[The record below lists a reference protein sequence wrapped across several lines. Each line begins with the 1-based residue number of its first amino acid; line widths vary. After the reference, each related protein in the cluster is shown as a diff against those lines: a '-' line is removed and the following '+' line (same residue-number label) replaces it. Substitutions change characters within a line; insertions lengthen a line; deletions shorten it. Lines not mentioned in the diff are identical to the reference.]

1 MKILFVSPVGA
12 MFSGAEVSIVNLM
25 KLLVQEGHEVYN
37 VIPDNTPH
45 IDKDY
50 LRHMDT
56 TGIKLFQLKSNQ
68 WWWPESKTLD
78 ISDLEIQASQ
88 QKNIDEVRE
97 IIKNEQ
103 IELVIS
109 NTVNVFQG
117 AIAAACE
124 KVRHFYI
131 IHEFPFGE
139 FGYYKGLKL
148 RIIPLIDDLSD
159 KIFVVEGELYHTLTK
174 YFTTDKLI
182 PFIPYTEVQERPL
195 KNSTIPRFVSIGG
208 INERK
213 NQLEL
218 LAAYNQLNRKEI
230 ELVFIGGWDERY
242 KKLMDDYIEAHHL
255 DHVTFVGFHSD
266 PWSLVTDKDILVLP
280 AKLETFSLVFVE
292 SVLNGVPAIISDNL
306 GHLSSS
312 KFLESGNIYPL
323 GDCDIL
329 SQKMAE
335 GIEHFDSYKEK
346 QLVDQ
351 KLARKKY
358 NLETIYTVFKDNIE
372 VETPIINQKLSS
384 KYARFLG
391 MKFKDIDIE
400 MIGKSQVLISASND
414 GLHSTYHEIKRE
426 RMENK
431 DSIIFQ
437 LENEKSLKILL
448 SEFPGS
454 YKKLSLISLENQRE
468 VPLAMSNGINLDDV
482 LVFFNTHP
490 HILFDLS
497 TVSGNQFQF
506 SYEKE
511 GDEGFI
517 KHQYNLAESYRKLTH
532 EYNSVIHSRRWTIPT
547 KILKFLRI
555 RK

>member
-1 MKILFVSPVGA
+1 MKILFLSPVGA

-25 KLLVQEGHEVYN
+25 KLLIQEGHEVYN

-50 LRHMDT
+50 LRHMET
-56 TGIKLFQLKSNQ
+56 TGIKLFQLKTNQ

-97 IIKNEQ
+97 IIQNEQ

-117 AIAAACE
+117 AMAAACE

-139 FGYYKGLKL
+139 FGYYKEL
-148 RIIPLIDDLSD
+148 IPLIDDLSD
-159 KIFVVEGELYHTLTK
+159 KIFVVEGELYHTLTN

-195 KNSTIPRFVSIGG
+195 KNSTISRFVSIGG

-218 LAAYNQLNRKEI
+218 LTAYNQLNRKDI
-230 ELVFIGGWDERY
+230 ELVFIGGWDEQY
-242 KKLMDDYIEAHHL
+242 KKLMDDYIQTHHL
-255 DHVTFVGFHSD
+255 DRVTFVGFHSD

-358 NLETIYTVFKDNIE
+358 TLETIYTVFKDNIE

-391 MKFKDIDIE
+391 MKFKDVDIE
-400 MIGKSQVLISASND
+400 MIGKSQVLILVSND

-431 DSIIFQ
+431 DTIIFQ

-454 YKKLSLISLENQRE
+454 FKKLSLISLESQRE
-468 VPLAMSNGINLDDV
+468 VPLAMSNGIDLDGV

-497 TVSGNQFQF
+497 TVPGNQFQF

>member
-25 KLLVQEGHEVYN
+25 KLLVQQGHEVYN
-37 VIPDNTPH
+37 VIPDNAPH

-56 TGIKLFQLKSNQ
+56 TGIKLFQLKTNQ
-68 WWWPESKTLD
+68 WWWPESKTLN
-78 ISDLEIQASQ
+78 ISELEIQTSQ
-88 QKNIDEVRE
+88 QKNIEEVRE
-97 IIKNEQ
+97 IIRNEQ

-124 KVRHFYI
+124 QVRHFYI

-139 FGYYKGLKL
+139 FGYYKEL
-148 RIIPLIDDLSD
+148 IPLIDDLSD
-159 KIFVVEGELYHTLTK
+159 KIFVVEGELYHTLTN

-195 KNSTIPRFVSIGG
+195 KNSTISRFVSIGG

-213 NQLEL
+213 NQLEV
-218 LAAYNQLNRKEI
+218 LAAYHQLNRKDI
-230 ELVFIGGWDERY
+230 ELVFIGGWDEQY
-242 KKLMDDYIEAHHL
+242 KKLMDDYIQTHHL
-255 DHVTFVGFHSD
+255 DRVSFVGFHSD

-312 KFLESGNIYPL
+312 KFLESGNLYPL
-323 GDCDIL
+323 EDRDLL
-329 SQKMAE
+329 SQKMATVFYN
-335 GIEHFDSYKEK
+335 FDSYKEK
-346 QLVDQ
+346 QLLDQ
-351 KLARKKY
+351 KQARKKY
-358 NLETIYTVFKDNIE
+358 TLETIYAGFREYIE
-372 VETPIINQKLSS
+372 VETQTINQKLSS

-391 MKFKDIDIE
+391 MKFKNRDIE
-400 MIGKSQVLISASND
+400 MIGKSQVVISASND
-414 GLHSTYHEIKRE
+414 GLHSTYHKIIRE
-426 RMENK
+426 RMENTG
-431 DSIIFQ
+431 SIIFQ

-454 YKKLSLISLENQRE
+454 YKKLSLIALEDQRE
-468 VPLAMSNGINLDDV
+468 VPLAMSNGIDLDDV
-482 LVFFNTHP
+482 LVFFDTHP
-490 HILFDLS
+490 HILYDLS

-511 GDEGFI
+511 DDEGFI

-532 EYNSVIHSRRWTIPT
+532 DYNSVIHSRRWTIPT

>member
-25 KLLVQEGHEVYN
+25 KLLVQQGHEVYN

-50 LRHMDT
+50 LRHMET
-56 TGIKLFQLKSNQ
+56 TGIKLFQLKTNQ

-78 ISDLEIQASQ
+78 IYDLEIQASQ
-88 QKNIDEVRE
+88 QKNIEEVRE
-97 IIKNEQ
+97 IIRNEQ

-139 FGYYKGLKL
+139 FGDYKDL
-148 RIIPLIDDLSD
+148 IPLIDDLSD
-159 KIFVVEGELYHTLTK
+159 KIFVVEGELYQTLTN

-195 KNSTIPRFVSIGG
+195 KNSTISRFVSIGG

-218 LAAYNQLNRKEI
+218 LEAYHHLNRKEI
-230 ELVFIGGWDERY
+230 ELVFIGGWDEQY
-242 KKLMDDYIEAHHL
+242 KKLMDDYIQTHHL

-280 AKLETFSLVFVE
+280 AILETFSLVFVE

-306 GHLSSS
+306 GHLPSS
-312 KFLESGNIYPL
+312 KFLESGTLYSL
-323 GDCDIL
+323 GDRDLL
-329 SQKMAE
+329 SQQMSTV
-335 GIEHFDSYKEK
+335 IDHFDTYKEK
-346 QLVDQ
+346 QLLDQ
-351 KLARKKY
+351 VLARKKY
-358 NLETIYTVFKDNIE
+358 NLENIYAVFKDYIE
-372 VETPIINQKLSS
+372 VETPIVNQNLSS

-391 MKFKDIDIE
+391 MKFNNRDIE
-400 MIGKSQVLISASND
+400 VIGKSQVVISASHD
-414 GLHSTYHEIKRE
+414 GLHSAYHEITKE

-431 DSIIFQ
+431 GTIIFQ
-437 LENEKSLKILL
+437 LEKEKNLKILL

-454 YKKLSLISLENQRE
+454 YNKLSLIALEDQRE
-468 VPLAMSNGINLDDV
+468 IPLVTSNGIDFEDV

-497 TVSGNQFQF
+497 NSSGNQFQF

-511 GDEGFI
+511 SDEEFC
-517 KHQYNLAESYRKLTH
+517 KHQYNLSENFKKLTH
-532 EYNSVIHSRRWTIPT
+532 KYNSVIHSRRWTIPT

>member
-25 KLLVQEGHEVYN
+25 KLLVQQGHEVYN
-37 VIPDNTPH
+37 VIPDNSPH
-45 IDKDY
+45 SDKDY

-56 TGIKLFQLKSNQ
+56 AGIKLFQLKTNQ

-78 ISDLEIQASQ
+78 ILDLEIQASQ
-88 QKNIDEVRE
+88 QKNIEEVRE
-97 IIKNEQ
+97 IIQNEQ

-117 AIAAACE
+117 AISAACE

-139 FGYYKGLKL
+139 FGYYKDL
-148 RIIPLIDDLSD
+148 IPLIDDLSD
-159 KIFVVEGELYHTLTK
+159 KIFVVEGELYHTLTN

-195 KNSTIPRFVSIGG
+195 KNSTISRFVSIGG

-218 LAAYNQLNRKEI
+218 LAAYHQLNRKEI
-230 ELVFIGGWDERY
+230 ELVFIGAWDEQY
-242 KKLMDDYIEAHHL
+242 KKLMDDYIQTHHL
-255 DHVTFVGFHSD
+255 DRVTFVGFHSD

-280 AKLETFSLVFVE
+280 ATLETFSLVFVE
-292 SVLNGVPAIISDNL
+292 SVLNGVSAIISDNL

-312 KFLESGNIYPL
+312 KFLESGNLYPL
-323 GDCDIL
+323 GDINLL
-329 SQKMAE
+329 SQQMAKV
-335 GIEHFDSYKEK
+335 IDHFDTYKEK
-346 QLVDQ
+346 QLLDQ
-351 KLARKKY
+351 ELARKKY
-358 NLETIYTVFKDNIE
+358 NLEIIYDVFKDYIE
-372 VETPIINQKLSS
+372 VETPIGNQKLSS

-391 MKFKDIDIE
+391 MKFNNRDIE
-400 MIGKSQVLISASND
+400 VIGKSQVVISASHD
-414 GLHSTYHEIKRE
+414 GLHSAYHEITKE

-431 DSIIFQ
+431 GSIIFQ
-437 LENEKSLKILL
+437 PEKEKSLKILL

-454 YKKLSLISLENQRE
+454 YKKLSLIALEDQRE
-468 VPLAMSNGINLDDV
+468 IPLVTSNGIELDGV

-490 HILFDLS
+490 HVLFDLS
-497 TVSGNQFQF
+497 NSSGSQFQF

-511 GDEGFI
+511 SDEEFSR
-517 KHQYNLAESYRKLTH
+517 HLFNLHENYKRLSH

>member
-25 KLLVQEGHEVYN
+25 KLLVQKGHEVYN
-37 VIPDNTPH
+37 VIPDNAPH
-45 IDKDY
+45 TDKDY

-56 TGIKLFQLKSNQ
+56 TGIKLFQLKTNQ

-88 QKNIDEVRE
+88 QKNIEEVRE
-97 IIKNEQ
+97 IIRNEK

-117 AIAAACE
+117 AFAAACE

-139 FGYYKGLKL
+139 FGYYKDL
-148 RIIPLIDDLSD
+148 IPLIDDLSD
-159 KIFVVEGELYHTLTK
+159 KIFVVEGELYHTLTN
-174 YFTTDKLI
+174 YFATDKLI

-195 KNSTIPRFVSIGG
+195 KNSTISRFVSIGG

-218 LAAYNQLNRKEI
+218 LEAYNHLNRKGI
-230 ELVFIGGWDERY
+230 ELVFIGGWDEQY
-242 KKLMDDYIEAHHL
+242 KKLMDDYIQAHHL

-312 KFLESGNIYPL
+312 KFLESGNLYPL
-323 GDCDIL
+323 GDGDLL
-329 SQKMAE
+329 SQQMTTVFE
-335 GIEHFDSYKEK
+335 NFDTYKEK
-346 QLVDQ
+346 QLLDQ
-351 KLARKKY
+351 ELARKKY
-358 NLETIYTVFKDNIE
+358 NLETIYAVFKDSIE
-372 VETPIINQKLSS
+372 VETSIVNQKLSS

-391 MKFKDIDIE
+391 MKFKNRDIE
-400 MIGKSQVLISASND
+400 VIGKSQVVISASND
-414 GLHSTYHEIKRE
+414 GLHSAYHEITKE

-431 DSIIFQ
+431 GSIIFR
-437 LENEKSLKILL
+437 LEKEKSLKILL

-454 YKKLSLISLENQRE
+454 YNKLSLISFESQRE
-468 VPLAMSNGINLDDV
+468 IPISISNGIDLDGV
-482 LVFFNTHP
+482 LVFFNNHP

-497 TVSGNQFQF
+497 KVSGNQFQF
-506 SYEKE
+506 FYEKE
-511 GDEGFI
+511 DEDEYSGHLF
-517 KHQYNLAESYRKLTH
+517 NLYENHKKISH

>member
-25 KLLVQEGHEVYN
+25 KLLVQQGHEVYN
-37 VIPDNTPH
+37 VIPDNAPH

-56 TGIKLFQLKSNQ
+56 TGIKLFQLKTNQ

-97 IIKNEQ
+97 IIQNEQ

-139 FGYYKGLKL
+139 FGYYKEL
-148 RIIPLIDDLSD
+148 IPLIDDLSD

-195 KNSTIPRFVSIGG
+195 KNSTISRFVSIGG

-218 LAAYNQLNRKEI
+218 LEAYNQLNLKEI
-230 ELVFIGGWDERY
+230 ELVFIGGWDEHY
-242 KKLMDDYIEAHHL
+242 KKLMDDYIEAHRL

-266 PWSLVTDKDILVLP
+266 PWDLVTDKDILVLP

-372 VETPIINQKLSS
+372 VEAPIINQKLSS

-414 GLHSTYHEIKRE
+414 GLHSTYHEIIRE

-437 LENEKSLKILL
+437 LENENSLKILL

-454 YKKLSLISLENQRE
+454 YKKISLISLESQRE
-468 VPLAMSNGINLDDV
+468 VPLTMSNGIDLDGV

-497 TVSGNQFQF
+497 TISGNQFQF

>member
-1 MKILFVSPVGA
+1 MKILFVSPIGA

-25 KLLVQEGHEVYN
+25 KLLVQKGHEVYN

-56 TGIKLFQLKSNQ
+56 TGIKLFQLNTNQ

-97 IIKNEQ
+97 IIQNEQ

-139 FGYYKGLKL
+139 FGYYKEL
-148 RIIPLIDDLSD
+148 IPLIDDLSD

-195 KNSTIPRFVSIGG
+195 KNSTISRFVSIGG

-230 ELVFIGGWDERY
+230 ELVFIGGWDEHY
-242 KKLMDDYIEAHHL
+242 KRLMDDYIEAHHL
-255 DHVTFVGFHSD
+255 DRVTFVGFHSD

-323 GDCDIL
+323 GDCNIL

-335 GIEHFDSYKEK
+335 GIDHFDTYKEK
-346 QLVDQ
+346 QLDDQ

-391 MKFKDIDIE
+391 MKFKNRDIE
-400 MIGKSQVLISASND
+400 VISKSQVVISASND
-414 GLHSTYHEIKRE
+414 GLHSAYHDITKE

-431 DSIIFQ
+431 GSIIFQ

-448 SEFPGS
+448 SEFPSS
-454 YKKLSLISLENQRE
+454 YKELSLIAVADQRE
-468 VPLAMSNGINLDDV
+468 IPLVTSNGIDFEDV

-497 TVSGNQFQF
+497 NSSGKQFKF

-511 GDEGFI
+511 SDEEFSSRLF
-517 KHQYNLAESYRKLTH
+517 NLHERHKKLSH
-532 EYNSVIHSRRWTIPT
+532 EYNSIIHSRRWTIPT

>member
-25 KLLVQEGHEVYN
+25 KLLVQKGHEVYN

-56 TGIKLFQLKSNQ
+56 TGIKLFQLKTNQ

-88 QKNIDEVRE
+88 QKNIEEVRE
-97 IIKNEQ
+97 IIRNEK

-117 AIAAACE
+117 AFAAACE

-139 FGYYKGLKL
+139 FGYYKDL
-148 RIIPLIDDLSD
+148 IPLIDDLSD
-159 KIFVVEGELYHTLTK
+159 KIFVVEGELYHTLTN
-174 YFTTDKLI
+174 YFATDKLI

-195 KNSTIPRFVSIGG
+195 KNSTISRFVSIGG

-218 LAAYNQLNRKEI
+218 LEAYNHLNRKGI
-230 ELVFIGGWDERY
+230 ELVFIGGWDEQY
-242 KKLMDDYIEAHHL
+242 KKLMDDYIQAHHL

-312 KFLESGNIYPL
+312 KFLESGNLYPL
-323 GDCDIL
+323 GDGDLL
-329 SQKMAE
+329 SQQMTTVFE
-335 GIEHFDSYKEK
+335 NFDTYKEK
-346 QLVDQ
+346 QLLDQ
-351 KLARKKY
+351 ELARKKY
-358 NLETIYTVFKDNIE
+358 NLETIYAVFKDSIE
-372 VETPIINQKLSS
+372 VETSIVNPKLSS

-391 MKFKDIDIE
+391 MKFKNRDIE
-400 MIGKSQVLISASND
+400 VIGKSQVVISASND
-414 GLHSTYHEIKRE
+414 GLHSAYHEITKE

-431 DSIIFQ
+431 GSIIFR
-437 LENEKSLKILL
+437 LEKEKSLKILL

-454 YKKLSLISLENQRE
+454 YNKLSLISFESQRE
-468 VPLAMSNGINLDDV
+468 IPISISNGIDLDGV
-482 LVFFNTHP
+482 LVFFNNHP

-497 TVSGNQFQF
+497 KVSGNQFQF
-506 SYEKE
+506 FYEKE
-511 GDEGFI
+511 DEDEYSGHLF
-517 KHQYNLAESYRKLTH
+517 NLYENHKKISH

>member
-25 KLLVQEGHEVYN
+25 KLLVQKGHEVYN

-56 TGIKLFQLKSNQ
+56 TGIKLFQLKTNQ

-88 QKNIDEVRE
+88 QKNIEEVRE
-97 IIKNEQ
+97 IIRNEK

-117 AIAAACE
+117 AFAAACE

-139 FGYYKGLKL
+139 FGYYKDL
-148 RIIPLIDDLSD
+148 IPLIDDLSD
-159 KIFVVEGELYHTLTK
+159 KIFVVEGELYHTLTN
-174 YFTTDKLI
+174 YFATDKLI

-195 KNSTIPRFVSIGG
+195 KNSTISRFVSIGG

-218 LAAYNQLNRKEI
+218 LEAYNHLNRKEI
-230 ELVFIGGWDERY
+230 ELVFIGGWDEQY
-242 KKLMDDYIEAHHL
+242 KKLMDDYIQAHHL

-312 KFLESGNIYPL
+312 KFLESGNLYSL
-323 GDCDIL
+323 GDGDLL
-329 SQKMAE
+329 SQQMTTVFE
-335 GIEHFDSYKEK
+335 NFDTYKEK
-346 QLVDQ
+346 QLLDQ
-351 KLARKKY
+351 ELARKKY
-358 NLETIYTVFKDNIE
+358 NLETIYAVFKDSIE
-372 VETPIINQKLSS
+372 VETPIVNQKLSS

-391 MKFKDIDIE
+391 MKFKNRDIE
-400 MIGKSQVLISASND
+400 VIGKSQVVISASND
-414 GLHSTYHEIKRE
+414 VLHSAYHEITKE

-431 DSIIFQ
+431 GSIIFQ
-437 LENEKSLKILL
+437 LEKEKSLKILL

-454 YKKLSLISLENQRE
+454 YNKLSLISLESQRE
-468 VPLAMSNGINLDDV
+468 IPISISNGIDLDGV
-482 LVFFNTHP
+482 LVFFNNHP

-497 TVSGNQFQF
+497 KVSGNQFQF
-506 SYEKE
+506 FYEKE
-511 GDEGFI
+511 DEDEYSRHLF
-517 KHQYNLAESYRKLTH
+517 NLYENHKKISH

-547 KILKFLRI
+547 KILKFFRI

>member
-1 MKILFVSPVGA
+1 MKILFLSPVGA

-25 KLLVQEGHEVYN
+25 KLLIQEGHEVYN

-50 LRHMDT
+50 LRHMET
-56 TGIKLFQLKSNQ
+56 TGIKLFQLKTNQ

-139 FGYYKGLKL
+139 FGYYKEL
-148 RIIPLIDDLSD
+148 IPLIDDLSD

-195 KNSTIPRFVSIGG
+195 KNSTISRFVSIGG

-312 KFLESGNIYPL
+312 RFLESGNLYPL

-358 NLETIYTVFKDNIE
+358 TLETIYTVFKDNIE

-391 MKFKDIDIE
+391 MKFKDVDIE
-400 MIGKSQVLISASND
+400 MIGKSQVLILVSND

-431 DSIIFQ
+431 DTIIFQ

-454 YKKLSLISLENQRE
+454 FKKLSLISLESQRE
-468 VPLAMSNGINLDDV
+468 VPLAMSNGIDLDGV

-497 TVSGNQFQF
+497 TVPGNQFQF

>member
-37 VIPDNTPH
+37 VIPDNAPH

-56 TGIKLFQLKSNQ
+56 TGIKLFQLKTNQ
-68 WWWPESKTLD
+68 WWWPDSKTLD

-97 IIKNEQ
+97 IIQNEQ

-117 AIAAACE
+117 AVAAACE

-139 FGYYKGLKL
+139 FGYYKELV
-148 RIIPLIDDLSD
+148 PLIDDLSD

-195 KNSTIPRFVSIGG
+195 KNSTISRFVTIGG

-230 ELVFIGGWDERY
+230 ELVFIGGWDEHY

-266 PWSLVTDKDILVLP
+266 PWSFVTDKDILVLP

-335 GIEHFDSYKEK
+335 GIEHFDTYKEK

-358 NLETIYTVFKDNIE
+358 NLETIYTVFKDSIE

-391 MKFKDIDIE
+391 MKFKNRDIE
-400 MIGKSQVLISASND
+400 VIGKSQVVISASND
-414 GLHSTYHEIKRE
+414 GLHSAYHDITKE

-431 DSIIFQ
+431 GSIIFQ

-448 SEFPGS
+448 SEFPSS
-454 YKKLSLISLENQRE
+454 YKKLSLIALEDQRE
-468 VPLAMSNGINLDDV
+468 IPLVTSNGIDFEDV

-497 TVSGNQFQF
+497 NSSGKQFIF

-511 GDEGFI
+511 SDEEFSSRLF
-517 KHQYNLAESYRKLTH
+517 NLHERHKKLSH
-532 EYNSVIHSRRWTIPT
+532 EYNSIIHSRRWTIPT

>member
-25 KLLVQEGHEVYN
+25 KLLVQKGHEVYN

-56 TGIKLFQLKSNQ
+56 TGIKLFQLKTNQ

-88 QKNIDEVRE
+88 QKNIEEVRE
-97 IIKNEQ
+97 IIRNEK

-117 AIAAACE
+117 AFAAACE

-139 FGYYKGLKL
+139 FGYYKDL
-148 RIIPLIDDLSD
+148 IPLIDDLSD
-159 KIFVVEGELYHTLTK
+159 KIFVVEGELYHTLTN
-174 YFTTDKLI
+174 YFVTDKLI

-195 KNSTIPRFVSIGG
+195 KNSTISRFVSIGG

-218 LAAYNQLNRKEI
+218 LEAYNHLNRKGI
-230 ELVFIGGWDERY
+230 ELVFIGGWDEQY
-242 KKLMDDYIEAHHL
+242 KKLMDDYIQAHHL

-312 KFLESGNIYPL
+312 KFLESGNLYPL
-323 GDCDIL
+323 GDGDLL
-329 SQKMAE
+329 SQQMTTVFE
-335 GIEHFDSYKEK
+335 NFDTYKEK
-346 QLVDQ
+346 QLLDQ
-351 KLARKKY
+351 ELARKKY
-358 NLETIYTVFKDNIE
+358 NLETIYAVFKDSIE
-372 VETPIINQKLSS
+372 VETSIVNQKLSS

-391 MKFKDIDIE
+391 MKFKNRDIE
-400 MIGKSQVLISASND
+400 VIGKSQVVISASND
-414 GLHSTYHEIKRE
+414 GLHSAYHEITKE

-431 DSIIFQ
+431 GSIIFR
-437 LENEKSLKILL
+437 LEKEKSLKILL

-454 YKKLSLISLENQRE
+454 YNKLSLISFESQRE
-468 VPLAMSNGINLDDV
+468 IPISISNGIDLDGV
-482 LVFFNTHP
+482 LVFFNNHP

-497 TVSGNQFQF
+497 KVSVNQFQF
-506 SYEKE
+506 FYEKE
-511 GDEGFI
+511 DEDEYSGHLF
-517 KHQYNLAESYRKLTH
+517 NLYENHKKISH

>member
-1 MKILFVSPVGA
+1 MKILFVSPIGA

-25 KLLVQEGHEVYN
+25 KLLVQQGHEVYN

-56 TGIKLFQLKSNQ
+56 TGIKLFQLKTNQ

-88 QKNIDEVRE
+88 QKNIDEIRE
-97 IIKNEQ
+97 IIQNEQ

-117 AIAAACE
+117 AMAAACE

-139 FGYYKGLKL
+139 FGYYKDL
-148 RIIPLIDDLSD
+148 IPLIDDLSD
-159 KIFVVEGELYHTLTK
+159 KIFVVEGELYHTLTN

-195 KNSTIPRFVSIGG
+195 KNSTISRFVSIGG

-218 LAAYNQLNRKEI
+218 LEAYNQLNRKEI
-230 ELVFIGGWDERY
+230 ELVFIGGWDEQY
-242 KKLMDDYIEAHHL
+242 KKLMDDYIQTHHL
-255 DHVTFVGFHSD
+255 ERVSFVGFHSD
-266 PWSLVTDKDILVLP
+266 PWSMVTDKDILVLP
-280 AKLETFSLVFVE
+280 ARLETFSLVFVE

-312 KFLESGNIYPL
+312 KFLESGDLYPL
-323 GDCDIL
+323 GDRDLL
-329 SQKMAE
+329 SQQMATV
-335 GIEHFDSYKEK
+335 IENFDTYKGK
-346 QLVDQ
+346 QLLDQ
-351 KLARKKY
+351 ELARKKY
-358 NLETIYTVFKDNIE
+358 NLETVYAVFKDNIE
-372 VETPIINQKLSS
+372 VETPIVNQKLSS

-391 MKFKDIDIE
+391 MKFKNRDIE
-400 MIGKSQVLISASND
+400 VISKSQVVISASND
-414 GLHSTYHEIKRE
+414 GLHSAYHEITKE

-431 DSIIFQ
+431 GTIIFKC
-437 LENEKSLKILL
+437 EDEKSLKILL

-454 YKKLSLISLENQRE
+454 YNKLSLISLENQRE
-468 VPLAMSNGINLDDV
+468 IPISISNGIDLNGV
-482 LVFFNTHP
+482 LVFFNKHP

-497 TVSGNQFQF
+497 KVSGNQFQF
-506 SYEKE
+506 FYEKE
-511 GDEGFI
+511 DEDEYSRHLF
-517 KHQYNLAESYRKLTH
+517 NLYENHKKISH
-532 EYNSVIHSRRWTIPT
+532 EYNTVIHSRRWTIPT
-547 KILKFLRI
+547 KILKFLRM

>member
-25 KLLVQEGHEVYN
+25 KLLVQQGHKVYN

-56 TGIKLFQLKSNQ
+56 TGIKLFQLKTNQ

-88 QKNIDEVRE
+88 QKNIEEVRE
-97 IIKNEQ
+97 IIQNEQ

-117 AIAAACE
+117 AFAAACE
-124 KVRHFYI
+124 NVRHFYI

-139 FGYYKGLKL
+139 FGYYKEL
-148 RIIPLIDDLSD
+148 IPLIDDLSD
-159 KIFVVEGELYHTLTK
+159 KIFVVEGELYQTLTN
-174 YFTTDKLI
+174 YFTTDKLL
-182 PFIPYTEVQERPL
+182 PFIPYTEVQEHPL
-195 KNSTIPRFVSIGG
+195 KNSTISRFVSIGG

-218 LAAYNQLNRKEI
+218 LEAYHHLNRKEI
-230 ELVFIGGWDERY
+230 ELVFIGGWDEQY
-242 KKLMDDYIEAHHL
+242 KKLMDDYIQAHHL

-312 KFLESGNIYPL
+312 KFLESGNLYPL
-323 GDCDIL
+323 GDSDVL
-329 SQKMAE
+329 SQKM
-335 GIEHFDSYKEK
+335 IEVIEDFVSYKEK
-346 QLVDQ
+346 QILDQ

-358 NLETIYTVFKDNIE
+358 NLETIYAGFKDQIE
-372 VETPIINQKLSS
+372 VETPIGIQKLSS
-384 KYARFLG
+384 KYTRFLG
-391 MKFKDIDIE
+391 MKFKNRDIE
-400 MIGKSQVLISASND
+400 VIGKSQVVISASND
-414 GLHSTYHEIKRE
+414 GLYSAYHEITKE

-431 DSIIFQ
+431 GSIIFQ

-448 SEFPGS
+448 SEFPSS
-454 YKKLSLISLENQRE
+454 YKKLSLIALEDQRE
-468 VPLAMSNGINLDDV
+468 IPLVTSNGIDFEDV

-497 TVSGNQFQF
+497 NSSGNQFQF

-511 GDEGFI
+511 SDEEFSRHLFNLHE
-517 KHQYNLAESYRKLTH
+517 KHKKLSH
-532 EYNSVIHSRRWTIPT
+532 EYNSIIHSRRWTIPT

>member
-25 KLLVQEGHEVYN
+25 KLLVQQGHEVYN
-37 VIPDNTPH
+37 VIPDNAPH

-56 TGIKLFQLKSNQ
+56 TGIKLFQLKTNQ
-68 WWWPESKTLD
+68 WWWPESKTLN
-78 ISDLEIQASQ
+78 ISNLEIQASQ

-97 IIKNEQ
+97 IIQNEQ

-117 AIAAACE
+117 AFAAACE

-139 FGYYKGLKL
+139 FGYYKEL
-148 RIIPLIDDLSD
+148 IPLIDDLSD
-159 KIFVVEGELYHTLTK
+159 KIFVVEGELYHTLTN
-174 YFTTDKLI
+174 YFQTDKLV
-182 PFIPYTEVQERPL
+182 PFIPYTEVQERSL
-195 KNSTIPRFVSIGG
+195 KNSTISRFVSIGG

-218 LAAYNQLNRKEI
+218 LAAYHQLNRKEI
-230 ELVFIGGWDERY
+230 ELVFIGGWDEHY
-242 KKLMDDYIEAHHL
+242 KKLMDDYIEEHYL
-255 DHVTFVGFHSD
+255 DHVSFIGFHSD

-312 KFLESGNIYPL
+312 KFLESGNLYPL
-323 GDCDIL
+323 GDRDLL
-329 SQKMAE
+329 SQKMATV
-335 GIEHFDSYKEK
+335 IENFDSFKEK
-346 QLVDQ
+346 QLLDQ
-351 KLARKKY
+351 ELARKKY
-358 NLETIYTVFKDNIE
+358 NLETIYAVFKDSIE
-372 VETPIINQKLSS
+372 VETPIVNQKLSS

-391 MKFKDIDIE
+391 MKFKNRDIE
-400 MIGKSQVLISASND
+400 VIGKSQVVISASND
-414 GLHSTYHEIKRE
+414 GLHSAYHEITKE
-426 RMENK
+426 RMENEGT
-431 DSIIFQ
+431 IIFQ
-437 LENEKSLKILL
+437 REDEKSLKILL

-454 YKKLSLISLENQRE
+454 YNKLSLISLENQRE
-468 VPLAMSNGINLDDV
+468 IPISISNGIDLDGV
-482 LVFFNTHP
+482 LVFFNNHP

-497 TVSGNQFQF
+497 KVSGNQFQF
-506 SYEKE
+506 FYEKE
-511 GDEGFI
+511 DEDEYSRHLF
-517 KHQYNLAESYRKLTH
+517 NLYENHKKISH

>member
-12 MFSGAEVSIVNLM
+12 MFSGAEVAIVNLM
-25 KLLVQEGHEVYN
+25 KLLVQQGHEVYN
-37 VIPDNTPH
+37 VIPDNAPH

-50 LRHMDT
+50 LRHMDI
-56 TGIKLFQLKSNQ
+56 TGIKLFQLKTNQ

-78 ISDLEIQASQ
+78 ILDLEIQASQ
-88 QKNIDEVRE
+88 QKNIEEVRE
-97 IIKNEQ
+97 IIQNEQ

-139 FGYYKGLKL
+139 FGYYKEL
-148 RIIPLIDDLSD
+148 IPLIDDLSD
-159 KIFVVEGELYHTLTK
+159 KIFVVEGELYQTLTN

-195 KNSTIPRFVSIGG
+195 KNSTISRFVSIGG

-218 LAAYNQLNRKEI
+218 LTAYNQLNRKDI
-230 ELVFIGGWDERY
+230 ELVFIGGWDEQY
-242 KKLMDDYIEAHHL
+242 KMLMDDYIQTHHL

-266 PWSLVTDKDILVLP
+266 PWSLVTEKDILVLP

-312 KFLESGNIYPL
+312 KFLESGNLYPL
-323 GDCDIL
+323 GERDLL
-329 SQKMAE
+329 SQQMATV
-335 GIEHFDSYKEK
+335 IENFDSFKEK
-346 QLVDQ
+346 QLLDQ
-351 KLARKKY
+351 ELARKKY
-358 NLETIYTVFKDNIE
+358 NLKTIYAVFKDNIE
-372 VETPIINQKLSS
+372 VETPIGNQKLSS

-391 MKFKDIDIE
+391 MKFNNRDLE
-400 MIGKSQVLISASND
+400 VIGKSQVVISASHD
-414 GLHSTYHEIKRE
+414 GLHSAYHEITKE

-431 DSIIFQ
+431 GSIIFQ
-437 LENEKSLKILL
+437 LEK
-448 SEFPGS
+448 GH
-454 YKKLSLISLENQRE
+454 ISTQ
-468 VPLAMSNGINLDDV
+468 
-482 LVFFNTHP
+482 T
-490 HILFDLS
+490 
-497 TVSGNQFQF
+497 
-506 SYEKE
+506 
-511 GDEGFI
+511 
-517 KHQYNLAESYRKLTH
+517 
-532 EYNSVIHSRRWTIPT
+532 
-547 KILKFLRI
+547 
-555 RK
+555 

>member
-25 KLLVQEGHEVYN
+25 KLLVQKGHEVFN

-56 TGIKLFQLKSNQ
+56 TGIKLFQLKTNQ

-88 QKNIDEVRE
+88 QKNIEEVRE
-97 IIKNEQ
+97 IIRNEK

-117 AIAAACE
+117 AFAAACE

-139 FGYYKGLKL
+139 FGYYKDL
-148 RIIPLIDDLSD
+148 IPLIDDLSD
-159 KIFVVEGELYHTLTK
+159 KIFVVEGELYHTLTN
-174 YFTTDKLI
+174 YFATDKLT
-182 PFIPYTEVQERPL
+182 PFIPYTEVQERPH
-195 KNSTIPRFVSIGG
+195 KNSTISRFVSIGG

-218 LAAYNQLNRKEI
+218 LEAYNHLNRKGI
-230 ELVFIGGWDERY
+230 ELVFIGGWDEQY
-242 KKLMDDYIEAHHL
+242 KKLMDDYIQAHHL

-312 KFLESGNIYPL
+312 KFLESGNLYPL
-323 GDCDIL
+323 GDGDLL
-329 SQKMAE
+329 SQQMTTVFE
-335 GIEHFDSYKEK
+335 NFDTYKEK
-346 QLVDQ
+346 QLLDQ
-351 KLARKKY
+351 ELARKKY
-358 NLETIYTVFKDNIE
+358 NLETIYAVFKDSIE
-372 VETPIINQKLSS
+372 VETSIVNQKLSS

-391 MKFKDIDIE
+391 MKFKNRDIE
-400 MIGKSQVLISASND
+400 VIGKSQVVISASND
-414 GLHSTYHEIKRE
+414 GLHSAYHEITKE

-431 DSIIFQ
+431 GSIIFQ
-437 LENEKSLKILL
+437 LEKEKSLKILL

-454 YKKLSLISLENQRE
+454 YNKLSLISLESQRE
-468 VPLAMSNGINLDDV
+468 IPISISNGIDLDGV
-482 LVFFNTHP
+482 LVFFNNHP

-497 TVSGNQFQF
+497 KVSGNQFQF
-506 SYEKE
+506 FYEKE
-511 GDEGFI
+511 DEDEYSRHLF
-517 KHQYNLAESYRKLTH
+517 NLYENHKKISH

>member
-1 MKILFVSPVGA
+1 MKILFVSPIGA

-25 KLLVQEGHEVYN
+25 KLLVQKGHEVYN

-56 TGIKLFQLKSNQ
+56 TGIKLFQLKTNQ

-97 IIKNEQ
+97 IIQNEQ

-139 FGYYKGLKL
+139 FGYYKEL
-148 RIIPLIDDLSD
+148 IPLIDDLSD

-195 KNSTIPRFVSIGG
+195 KNSTISRFVSIGG

-230 ELVFIGGWDERY
+230 ELVFIGGWDEHY
-242 KKLMDDYIEAHHL
+242 KRLMDDYIEAHHL
-255 DHVTFVGFHSD
+255 DRVTFVGFHSD

-323 GDCDIL
+323 GDCNIL

-335 GIEHFDSYKEK
+335 GIDHFDTYKEK
-346 QLVDQ
+346 QLDDQ

-391 MKFKDIDIE
+391 MKFKNRDIE
-400 MIGKSQVLISASND
+400 VISKSQVVISASND
-414 GLHSTYHEIKRE
+414 GLHSAYHDITKE

-431 DSIIFQ
+431 GSIIFQ

-448 SEFPGS
+448 SEFPSS
-454 YKKLSLISLENQRE
+454 YKELSLIAVADQRE
-468 VPLAMSNGINLDDV
+468 IPLVTSNGIDFEDV

-497 TVSGNQFQF
+497 NSSGKQFKF

-511 GDEGFI
+511 SDEEFSSRLF
-517 KHQYNLAESYRKLTH
+517 NLHERHKKLSH
-532 EYNSVIHSRRWTIPT
+532 EYNSIIHSRRWTIPT

>member
-25 KLLVQEGHEVYN
+25 KLLVQKGHEVYN

-56 TGIKLFQLKSNQ
+56 TGIKLFQLKTNQ

-88 QKNIDEVRE
+88 QKNIEEVRE
-97 IIKNEQ
+97 IIRNEK

-117 AIAAACE
+117 AFAAACE
-124 KVRHFYI
+124 KERHFYI

-139 FGYYKGLKL
+139 FGYYKDL
-148 RIIPLIDDLSD
+148 IPLIDDLSD
-159 KIFVVEGELYHTLTK
+159 KIFVVEGELYHTLTN
-174 YFTTDKLI
+174 YFATDKLI

-195 KNSTIPRFVSIGG
+195 KNSTISRFVSIGG

-218 LAAYNQLNRKEI
+218 LEAYNHLNRKEI
-230 ELVFIGGWDERY
+230 ELVFIGGWDEQY
-242 KKLMDDYIEAHHL
+242 KKLMDDYIQAHHL

-312 KFLESGNIYPL
+312 KFLESGNLYSL
-323 GDCDIL
+323 GDGDLL
-329 SQKMAE
+329 SQQMTTVFE
-335 GIEHFDSYKEK
+335 NFDTYKEK
-346 QLVDQ
+346 QLLDQ
-351 KLARKKY
+351 ELARKKY
-358 NLETIYTVFKDNIE
+358 NLETIYAVFKDSIE
-372 VETPIINQKLSS
+372 VETPIVNQKLSS

-391 MKFKDIDIE
+391 MKFKNRDIE
-400 MIGKSQVLISASND
+400 VIGKSQVVISASND
-414 GLHSTYHEIKRE
+414 GLHSAYHEITKE

-431 DSIIFQ
+431 GSIIFQ
-437 LENEKSLKILL
+437 LEKEKSLKILL

-454 YKKLSLISLENQRE
+454 YNKLSLISLESQRE
-468 VPLAMSNGINLDDV
+468 IPISISNGIDLDGV
-482 LVFFNTHP
+482 LVFFNNHP

-497 TVSGNQFQF
+497 KVSGNQFQF
-506 SYEKE
+506 FYEKE
-511 GDEGFI
+511 DEDEYSRHLF
-517 KHQYNLAESYRKLTH
+517 NLYENHKKISH

-547 KILKFLRI
+547 KILKFFRI

>member
-25 KLLVQEGHEVYN
+25 KLLVQQGHEVYN

-56 TGIKLFQLKSNQ
+56 TGIKLFQLKTNQ

-78 ISDLEIQASQ
+78 ILDLEIQASQ
-88 QKNIDEVRE
+88 QKNIEEVRE
-97 IIKNEQ
+97 IIQNAQ

-139 FGYYKGLKL
+139 FGYYKEL
-148 RIIPLIDDLSD
+148 IPLIDDLSD
-159 KIFVVEGELYHTLTK
+159 KIFVVEGELYQTLTN

-182 PFIPYTEVQERPL
+182 PFIPYTEVQAHPL
-195 KNSTIPRFVSIGG
+195 KNSTISRFVSIGG

-218 LAAYNQLNRKEI
+218 LEAYNHLNRKEI
-230 ELVFIGGWDERY
+230 ELVFIGGWDEQY
-242 KKLMDDYIEAHHL
+242 KKLMDDYIQAYHL

-312 KFLESGNIYPL
+312 KFLESGNLYPL
-323 GDCDIL
+323 GDRDLL
-329 SQKMAE
+329 SQQMATV
-335 GIEHFDSYKEK
+335 IENFDSYKEK
-346 QLVDQ
+346 QLLDQ
-351 KLARKKY
+351 ELARKKY
-358 NLETIYTVFKDNIE
+358 NLKTIYTVFKDNIE
-372 VETPIINQKLSS
+372 VETPIVNQKLSS

-391 MKFKDIDIE
+391 MKFKNRDIE
-400 MIGKSQVLISASND
+400 VIGKSQVVISASHD
-414 GLHSTYHEIKRE
+414 GLHSAYHEITKE

-431 DSIIFQ
+431 GSIIFQ
-437 LENEKSLKILL
+437 LEKEKSLKIIL

-454 YKKLSLISLENQRE
+454 YKKLSLIALEDQRE
-468 VPLAMSNGINLDDV
+468 IPLVTSNGIDFEDV

-497 TVSGNQFQF
+497 NSSGNRFQF

-511 GDEGFI
+511 SDEEFSRHLFNLHE
-517 KHQYNLAESYRKLTH
+517 KHKKLSH
-532 EYNSVIHSRRWTIPT
+532 EYNSIIHSRRWTIPT

>member
-56 TGIKLFQLKSNQ
+56 TGIKLFQLKTNQ
-68 WWWPESKTLD
+68 WWWPESKTLN

-88 QKNIDEVRE
+88 QKNIDEVKE
-97 IIKNEQ
+97 IIQNEH

-139 FGYYKGLKL
+139 FGYYKEL
-148 RIIPLIDDLSD
+148 IPLIDDLSD
-159 KIFVVEGELYHTLTK
+159 KIFVVEGELYHTLTN

-195 KNSTIPRFVSIGG
+195 KNSTISRFVSIGG

-218 LAAYNQLNRKEI
+218 LVAYNQLNQKEI
-230 ELVFIGGWDERY
+230 ELFFIGGWDEQY

-255 DHVTFVGFHSD
+255 ERVSFIGFHSD
-266 PWSLVTDKDILVLP
+266 PWSLLTDKDILVLP

-312 KFLESGNIYPL
+312 KFLESGNLYPL

-335 GIEHFDSYKEK
+335 GIEHFDTYKEK

-372 VETPIINQKLSS
+372 VETPIVNQKLSS

-391 MKFKDIDIE
+391 MKFKNRDIE
-400 MIGKSQVLISASND
+400 VIGKSQMVISASND
-414 GLHSTYHEIKRE
+414 GLHSAYHEITKE

-431 DSIIFQ
+431 GSIIFQ

-454 YKKLSLISLENQRE
+454 YKKLSLISVENQRE
-468 VPLAMSNGINLDDV
+468 IPISISNGTDLDDV

-497 TVSGNQFQF
+497 KVSGNQFQF

-511 GDEGFI
+511 DEDKFSRHLFDLYENHKKI
-517 KHQYNLAESYRKLTH
+517 SH

>member
-25 KLLVQEGHEVYN
+25 KLLVQKGHEVYN

-56 TGIKLFQLKSNQ
+56 TGIKLFQLKTNQ

-88 QKNIDEVRE
+88 QKNIEEVRE
-97 IIKNEQ
+97 IIRNEK

-117 AIAAACE
+117 AFAAACE

-139 FGYYKGLKL
+139 FGYYKDL
-148 RIIPLIDDLSD
+148 IPLIDDLSD
-159 KIFVVEGELYHTLTK
+159 KIFVVEGELYHTLTN
-174 YFTTDKLI
+174 YFATDKLT
-182 PFIPYTEVQERPL
+182 PFIPYTEVQERPH
-195 KNSTIPRFVSIGG
+195 KNSTISRFVSIGG

-218 LAAYNQLNRKEI
+218 LEAYNHLNRKGI
-230 ELVFIGGWDERY
+230 ELVFIGGWDEQY
-242 KKLMDDYIEAHHL
+242 KKLMDDYIQAHHL

-312 KFLESGNIYPL
+312 KFLESGNLYPL
-323 GDCDIL
+323 GDGDLL
-329 SQKMAE
+329 SQQMTTVFE
-335 GIEHFDSYKEK
+335 NFDTYKEK
-346 QLVDQ
+346 QLLDQ
-351 KLARKKY
+351 ELARKKY
-358 NLETIYTVFKDNIE
+358 NLETIYAVFKDSIE
-372 VETPIINQKLSS
+372 VETSIVNQKLSS

-391 MKFKDIDIE
+391 MKFKNRDIE
-400 MIGKSQVLISASND
+400 VIGKSQVVISASND
-414 GLHSTYHEIKRE
+414 GLHSAYHEITKE

-431 DSIIFQ
+431 GSIIFQ
-437 LENEKSLKILL
+437 LEKEKSLKILL

-454 YKKLSLISLENQRE
+454 YNKLSLISLESQRE
-468 VPLAMSNGINLDDV
+468 IPISISNGIDLDGV
-482 LVFFNTHP
+482 LVFFNNHP

-497 TVSGNQFQF
+497 KVSGNQFQF
-506 SYEKE
+506 FYEKE
-511 GDEGFI
+511 DEDEYSRHLF
-517 KHQYNLAESYRKLTH
+517 NLYENHKKISH

>member
-25 KLLVQEGHEVYN
+25 KLLVQQGHEVYN
-37 VIPDNTPH
+37 AIPDNAPH

-56 TGIKLFQLKSNQ
+56 TGIKLFQLKNNQ
-68 WWWPESKTLD
+68 WWWPESKTLN
-78 ISDLEIQASQ
+78 ISELEIQTSQ
-88 QKNIDEVRE
+88 QKNIEEVRE
-97 IIKNEQ
+97 IIRNEQ

-117 AIAAACE
+117 AFAAACE
-124 KVRHFYI
+124 NVRHFYI

-139 FGYYKGLKL
+139 FGYYKEL
-148 RIIPLIDDLSD
+148 IPLIDDLSD
-159 KIFVVEGELYHTLTK
+159 KIFVVEGELYQTLTN

-182 PFIPYTEVQERPL
+182 PFIPYTEVQAHPL
-195 KNSTIPRFVSIGG
+195 KNSTISRFVSIGG

-218 LAAYNQLNRKEI
+218 LEAYNHLNRKEI
-230 ELVFIGGWDERY
+230 ELVFIGGWDEQY
-242 KKLMDDYIEAHHL
+242 KKLMDDYIQAHHL

-266 PWSLVTDKDILVLP
+266 PWSLVTEKDILVLP
-280 AKLETFSLVFVE
+280 ATLETFSLVFVE

-312 KFLESGNIYPL
+312 KFLESGTLYPL
-323 GDCDIL
+323 GDRDLL
-329 SQKMAE
+329 SQQMATV
-335 GIEHFDSYKEK
+335 IENFDSYKEK
-346 QLVDQ
+346 QLLDQ
-351 KLARKKY
+351 ELARKKY
-358 NLETIYTVFKDNIE
+358 NLKTIYTVFKDNIE
-372 VETPIINQKLSS
+372 VETPIVNQKLSS

-391 MKFKDIDIE
+391 MKFKNRDIE
-400 MIGKSQVLISASND
+400 VIGKSQVVISASHD
-414 GLHSTYHEIKRE
+414 GLHSAYHEITKE

-431 DSIIFQ
+431 GSIIFQ
-437 LENEKSLKILL
+437 LEKEKSLKILL

-454 YKKLSLISLENQRE
+454 YKKLSLIALEDQRE
-468 VPLAMSNGINLDDV
+468 IPLVTSNGIDFEDV

-497 TVSGNQFQF
+497 NSSGNRFQF

-511 GDEGFI
+511 SDEEFSRHLFNLHE
-517 KHQYNLAESYRKLTH
+517 KHKKLSH
-532 EYNSVIHSRRWTIPT
+532 EYNSIIHSRRWTIPT

>member
-50 LRHMDT
+50 LRHMET
-56 TGIKLFQLKSNQ
+56 TGIKLFQLKTNQ

-139 FGYYKGLKL
+139 FGYYKEL
-148 RIIPLIDDLSD
+148 IPLIDDLSD

-358 NLETIYTVFKDNIE
+358 TLETIYTVFKDNIE

-391 MKFKDIDIE
+391 MKFKDVDIE
-400 MIGKSQVLISASND
+400 MIGKSQVLILVSND

-431 DSIIFQ
+431 DTIIFQ

-454 YKKLSLISLENQRE
+454 FKKLSLISLESQIE
-468 VPLAMSNGINLDDV
+468 VPLAMSNGIDLDGV

>member
-25 KLLVQEGHEVYN
+25 KLLVQKGHEVYN

-56 TGIKLFQLKSNQ
+56 TGIKLFQLKTNQ

-88 QKNIDEVRE
+88 QKNIEEVRE
-97 IIKNEQ
+97 IIRNEK

-117 AIAAACE
+117 AFAAACE

-139 FGYYKGLKL
+139 FGYYKDL
-148 RIIPLIDDLSD
+148 IPLIDDLSD
-159 KIFVVEGELYHTLTK
+159 KIFVVEGELYQTLTN

-182 PFIPYTEVQERPL
+182 PFIPYTEVQAHPL
-195 KNSTIPRFVSIGG
+195 KNSTISRFVSIGG

-218 LAAYNQLNRKEI
+218 LEAYNHLNRKEI
-230 ELVFIGGWDERY
+230 ELVFIGGWDEQY
-242 KKLMDDYIEAHHL
+242 KKLMDDYIQTHHL
-255 DHVTFVGFHSD
+255 ERVSFVGFHSD
-266 PWSLVTDKDILVLP
+266 PWSLVTEKDILVLP
-280 AKLETFSLVFVE
+280 ATLETFSLVFVE

-312 KFLESGNIYPL
+312 KFLESGTLYPL
-323 GDCDIL
+323 GDRDLL
-329 SQKMAE
+329 SQQMATV
-335 GIEHFDSYKEK
+335 IENFDSYKEK
-346 QLVDQ
+346 QLLDQ
-351 KLARKKY
+351 ELARKKY
-358 NLETIYTVFKDNIE
+358 NLKTIYTVFKDNIE
-372 VETPIINQKLSS
+372 VETPIVNQKLSS

-391 MKFKDIDIE
+391 MKFKNRDIE
-400 MIGKSQVLISASND
+400 VIGKSQVVISASHD
-414 GLHSTYHEIKRE
+414 GLHSAYHEITKE

-431 DSIIFQ
+431 GSIIFQ
-437 LENEKSLKILL
+437 LEKEKSLKILL

-454 YKKLSLISLENQRE
+454 YKKLSLIALEDQRE
-468 VPLAMSNGINLDDV
+468 IPLVTSNGIDFEDV

-497 TVSGNQFQF
+497 NSSGNRFQF

-511 GDEGFI
+511 SDEEFSR
-517 KHQYNLAESYRKLTH
+517 HLFNLYENHKKLSH
-532 EYNSVIHSRRWTIPT
+532 EYNSIIHSRRWTIPT

>member
-1 MKILFVSPVGA
+1 MKILFLSPVGA

-56 TGIKLFQLKSNQ
+56 TGIKLFQLKTNQ

-97 IIKNEQ
+97 IIKNKQ

-139 FGYYKGLKL
+139 FGYYKEL
-148 RIIPLIDDLSD
+148 IPLIDDLSD

-195 KNSTIPRFVSIGG
+195 KNSTISRFVSIGG

-230 ELVFIGGWDERY
+230 ELVFIGGWEEHY

-266 PWSLVTDKDILVLP
+266 PWDLVTDKDILVLP

-323 GDCDIL
+323 GNCDIL

-351 KLARKKY
+351 ELARKKY
-358 NLETIYTVFKDNIE
+358 TLETIYTVFKDNIE

-384 KYARFLG
+384 KYARFFG
-391 MKFKDIDIE
+391 MKFKDVDIE
-400 MIGKSQVLISASND
+400 MIGKSQVLIFASND
-414 GLHSTYHEIKRE
+414 GLHSTYHEITRE

-437 LENEKSLKILL
+437 LENKKSLKILL

-454 YKKLSLISLENQRE
+454 YKRLSLISLESQRE
-468 VPLAMSNGINLDDV
+468 VPLAMSNGIDLDGV

>member
-45 IDKDY
+45 MDKDY

-56 TGIKLFQLKSNQ
+56 TGIKLFQLKTNQ

-97 IIKNEQ
+97 IIQNEQ

-139 FGYYKGLKL
+139 FGYYKEL
-148 RIIPLIDDLSD
+148 IPLIDDLSD
-159 KIFVVEGELYHTLTK
+159 KIFVVEGELHHTLTK

-182 PFIPYTEVQERPL
+182 PFIPYTDVQERPL
-195 KNSTIPRFVSIGG
+195 KNSTISRFVSIGG

-218 LAAYNQLNRKEI
+218 LAAYHQLDRKEI
-230 ELVFIGGWDERY
+230 ELVFIGAWNEQY

-255 DHVTFVGFHSD
+255 DRVSFIGFHSD
-266 PWSLVTDKDILVLP
+266 PWSLVTDRDILVLP

-312 KFLESGNIYPL
+312 KFLQSGNLYPL

-335 GIEHFDSYKEK
+335 EIEHFDTYKEK

-351 KLARKKY
+351 ELARKKY
-358 NLETIYTVFKDNIE
+358 NLETIYTVFKDIIE
-372 VETPIINQKLSS
+372 VGTPIINQKLSS

-391 MKFKDIDIE
+391 MKFNNRDIE
-400 MIGKSQVLISASND
+400 VIGKSQVVISASND
-414 GLHSTYHEIKRE
+414 GLHSAYHEITKE

-431 DSIIFQ
+431 GSIIFQ

-448 SEFPGS
+448 SEFPSS
-454 YKKLSLISLENQRE
+454 YKKLSLIALEEQRE
-468 VPLAMSNGINLDDV
+468 IPLVTSNGINLEDV
-482 LVFFNTHP
+482 MVFFNTHP

-497 TVSGNQFQF
+497 NSSGKQFKF

-511 GDEGFI
+511 SDEEFSSRLFNLHE
-517 KHQYNLAESYRKLTH
+517 KHKKLSH
-532 EYNSVIHSRRWTIPT
+532 EYNSIIHSRRWTIPT

>member
-50 LRHMDT
+50 LRHMET
-56 TGIKLFQLKSNQ
+56 TGIKLFQLKTNQ

-139 FGYYKGLKL
+139 FGYYKEL
-148 RIIPLIDDLSD
+148 IPLIDDLSD

-195 KNSTIPRFVSIGG
+195 KNSTISRFVSIGG

-255 DHVTFVGFHSD
+255 DRVAFVGFHSD

-358 NLETIYTVFKDNIE
+358 TLETIYTVFKDNIE

-391 MKFKDIDIE
+391 MKFKDVDIE
-400 MIGKSQVLISASND
+400 MIGKSQVLILVSND

-431 DSIIFQ
+431 DTIIFQ

-454 YKKLSLISLENQRE
+454 FKKLSLISLESQIE
-468 VPLAMSNGINLDDV
+468 VPLAMSNGIDLDGV

>member
-25 KLLVQEGHEVYN
+25 KLLVQQGHEVYN
-37 VIPDNTPH
+37 AIPDNAPH

-56 TGIKLFQLKSNQ
+56 TGIKLFQLKTNQ

-88 QKNIDEVRE
+88 QKNIEEVRE
-97 IIKNEQ
+97 IIQNEQ

-117 AIAAACE
+117 AFAAACE
-124 KVRHFYI
+124 NVRHFYI

-139 FGYYKGLKL
+139 FGYYKEL
-148 RIIPLIDDLSD
+148 IPLIDDLSD
-159 KIFVVEGELYHTLTK
+159 KIFVVEGELYQTLTN

-182 PFIPYTEVQERPL
+182 PFIPYTEVQAHPL
-195 KNSTIPRFVSIGG
+195 KNSTISRFVSIGG

-218 LAAYNQLNRKEI
+218 LEAYNHLNRKEI
-230 ELVFIGGWDERY
+230 ELVFIGGWDEQY
-242 KKLMDDYIEAHHL
+242 KKLMDDYIQAHHL

-266 PWSLVTDKDILVLP
+266 PWSLVTEKDILVLP
-280 AKLETFSLVFVE
+280 ATLETFSLVFVE

-312 KFLESGNIYPL
+312 KFLESGTLYPL
-323 GDCDIL
+323 GDRDLL
-329 SQKMAE
+329 SQQMATV
-335 GIEHFDSYKEK
+335 IENFDSYKEK
-346 QLVDQ
+346 QLLDQ
-351 KLARKKY
+351 ELARKKY
-358 NLETIYTVFKDNIE
+358 NLKTIYTVFKDNIE
-372 VETPIINQKLSS
+372 VETPIVNQKLSS

-391 MKFKDIDIE
+391 MKFKNRDIE
-400 MIGKSQVLISASND
+400 VIGKSQVVISASHD
-414 GLHSTYHEIKRE
+414 GLHSAYHEITKE

-431 DSIIFQ
+431 GSIIFQ
-437 LENEKSLKILL
+437 LEKEKSLKILL

-454 YKKLSLISLENQRE
+454 YKKLSLIALEDQRE
-468 VPLAMSNGINLDDV
+468 IPLVTSNGIDFEDV

-497 TVSGNQFQF
+497 NSSGNRFQF

-511 GDEGFI
+511 SDEEFSRHLFNLHE
-517 KHQYNLAESYRKLTH
+517 KHKKLSH
-532 EYNSVIHSRRWTIPT
+532 EYNSIIHSRRWTIPT
-547 KILKFLRI
+547 KILEFLRI

>member
-25 KLLVQEGHEVYN
+25 KLLVQKGHEVYN

-56 TGIKLFQLKSNQ
+56 TGIKLFQLKTNQ

-88 QKNIDEVRE
+88 QKNIEEVRE
-97 IIKNEQ
+97 IIRNEK

-117 AIAAACE
+117 AFAAACE

-139 FGYYKGLKL
+139 FGYYKDL
-148 RIIPLIDDLSD
+148 IPLIDDLSD
-159 KIFVVEGELYHTLTK
+159 KIFVVEGELYHTLTN
-174 YFTTDKLI
+174 YFATDKLI

-195 KNSTIPRFVSIGG
+195 KNSTISRFVSIGG

-218 LAAYNQLNRKEI
+218 LEAYNHLNRKGI
-230 ELVFIGGWDERY
+230 ELVFIGGWDEQY
-242 KKLMDDYIEAHHL
+242 KKLMDDYIQAHHL

-312 KFLESGNIYPL
+312 KFLESGNLYPL
-323 GDCDIL
+323 GDGDLL
-329 SQKMAE
+329 SQQMTTVFE
-335 GIEHFDSYKEK
+335 NFDTYKEK
-346 QLVDQ
+346 QLLDQ
-351 KLARKKY
+351 ELARKKY
-358 NLETIYTVFKDNIE
+358 NLETIYAVFKDSIE
-372 VETPIINQKLSS
+372 VETSIVNQKLSS

-391 MKFKDIDIE
+391 MKFKNRDIE
-400 MIGKSQVLISASND
+400 VIGKSQVVISASND
-414 GLHSTYHEIKRE
+414 GLHSAYHEITKE

-431 DSIIFQ
+431 GSIIFR
-437 LENEKSLKILL
+437 LEKEKSLKILL

-454 YKKLSLISLENQRE
+454 YNKLSLISLENQRE
-468 VPLAMSNGINLDDV
+468 IPISISNGIDLNGV
-482 LVFFNTHP
+482 LVFFNKHP

-497 TVSGNQFQF
+497 KVSGNQFQF
-506 SYEKE
+506 FYEKE
-511 GDEGFI
+511 DEDEYSRHLF
-517 KHQYNLAESYRKLTH
+517 NLYENHKKISH
-532 EYNSVIHSRRWTIPT
+532 EYNTVIHSRRWTIPT
-547 KILKFLRI
+547 KILKFLRM

>member
-1 MKILFVSPVGA
+1 MKILFLSPVGA

-56 TGIKLFQLKSNQ
+56 TGIKLFQLKTNQ

-97 IIKNEQ
+97 IIQNEQ

-139 FGYYKGLKL
+139 FGYYKEL
-148 RIIPLIDDLSD
+148 IPLIDDLSD

-182 PFIPYTEVQERPL
+182 PFIPYTEVQEHPL
-195 KNSTIPRFVSIGG
+195 KNSTISRFVSIGG

-230 ELVFIGGWDERY
+230 ELVFIGGWDEHY

-329 SQKMAE
+329 SHKMAE

-391 MKFKDIDIE
+391 MKFKDVDIE
-400 MIGKSQVLISASND
+400 MIGKSQVLILASND

-431 DSIIFQ
+431 DTIIFQ

-454 YKKLSLISLENQRE
+454 FKKLSLISLESQRE
-468 VPLAMSNGINLDDV
+468 VPLAMSNGIDLDGV

>member
-37 VIPDNTPH
+37 VIPNNTPH

-56 TGIKLFQLKSNQ
+56 TGIKLFQLKTNQ

-139 FGYYKGLKL
+139 FGYYKEL
-148 RIIPLIDDLSD
+148 IPLINDLSD
-159 KIFVVEGELYHTLTK
+159 KIFVVEGELYHTLTN

-195 KNSTIPRFVSIGG
+195 KNSTISRFVSIGG

-218 LAAYNQLNRKEI
+218 LAAYHQLNRKEI
-230 ELVFIGGWDERY
+230 ELVFIGGWDEQY
-242 KKLMDDYIEAHHL
+242 KKLMDDYIKEHHL
-255 DHVTFVGFHSD
+255 DHVSFIGFHSD

-312 KFLESGNIYPL
+312 KFLESGNLYPL
-323 GDCDIL
+323 GDRDLL
-329 SQKMAE
+329 SQQMATV
-335 GIEHFDSYKEK
+335 IENFDSYKEK
-346 QLVDQ
+346 QLLDQ
-351 KLARKKY
+351 ERARKKY
-358 NLETIYTVFKDNIE
+358 NLETIYAGFREYIE
-372 VETPIINQKLSS
+372 ERTPIVNQKLSS

-391 MKFKDIDIE
+391 MKFKDCDIE
-400 MIGKSQVLISASND
+400 MIGKSQVIISASHD
-414 GLHSTYHEIKRE
+414 GLHSIYHEIIRG
-426 RMENK
+426 RMENEG
-431 DSIIFQ
+431 SIIFQ

-448 SEFPGS
+448 SEFPSS
-454 YKKLSLISLENQRE
+454 YKKLSLIALEDQCE
-468 VPLAMSNGINLDDV
+468 VPLAMSNGIDLDEV

-511 GDEGFI
+511 DDEGFI
-517 KHQYNLAESYRKLTH
+517 KHQYNLAESYRKLSH

>member
-25 KLLVQEGHEVYN
+25 KLLVQQGHEVYN
-37 VIPDNTPH
+37 VIPDNAPH
-45 IDKDY
+45 TDKDY

-56 TGIKLFQLKSNQ
+56 TGIKLFQLKTNQ

-88 QKNIDEVRE
+88 QKNIEEVRE
-97 IIKNEQ
+97 IIRNEK

-117 AIAAACE
+117 AFAAACE

-139 FGYYKGLKL
+139 FGYYKDL
-148 RIIPLIDDLSD
+148 IPLIDDLSD
-159 KIFVVEGELYHTLTK
+159 KIFVVEGELYHTLTN
-174 YFTTDKLI
+174 YFATDKLI

-195 KNSTIPRFVSIGG
+195 KNSTISRFVSIGG

-218 LAAYNQLNRKEI
+218 LEAYNHLNRKGI
-230 ELVFIGGWDERY
+230 ELVFIGGWDEQY
-242 KKLMDDYIEAHHL
+242 KKLMDDYIQAHHL

-312 KFLESGNIYPL
+312 KFLESGNLYPL
-323 GDCDIL
+323 GDGDLL
-329 SQKMAE
+329 SQQMTTVFE
-335 GIEHFDSYKEK
+335 NFDTYKEK
-346 QLVDQ
+346 QLLDQ
-351 KLARKKY
+351 ELARKKY
-358 NLETIYTVFKDNIE
+358 NLETIYAVFKDSIE
-372 VETPIINQKLSS
+372 VETSIVNQKLSS

-391 MKFKDIDIE
+391 MKFKNRDIE
-400 MIGKSQVLISASND
+400 VIGKSQVVISASND
-414 GLHSTYHEIKRE
+414 GLHSAYHEITKE

-431 DSIIFQ
+431 GSIIFR
-437 LENEKSLKILL
+437 LEKEKSLKILL

-454 YKKLSLISLENQRE
+454 YNKLSLISFESQRE
-468 VPLAMSNGINLDDV
+468 IPISISNGIDLDGV
-482 LVFFNTHP
+482 LVFFNNHP

-497 TVSGNQFQF
+497 KVSGNQFQF
-506 SYEKE
+506 FYEKE
-511 GDEGFI
+511 DEDEYSGHLF
-517 KHQYNLAESYRKLTH
+517 NLYENHKKISH

>member
-1 MKILFVSPVGA
+1 MKILFVSPIGA

-25 KLLVQEGHEVYN
+25 KLLVQQGHEVYN

-56 TGIKLFQLKSNQ
+56 TGIKLFQLKTNQ

-88 QKNIDEVRE
+88 QKNIDEIRE
-97 IIKNEQ
+97 IIQNEQ

-117 AIAAACE
+117 AMAAACE

-139 FGYYKGLKL
+139 FGYYKDL
-148 RIIPLIDDLSD
+148 IPLIDDLSD
-159 KIFVVEGELYHTLTK
+159 KIFVVEGELYHTLTN

-195 KNSTIPRFVSIGG
+195 KNSTISRFVSIGG

-218 LAAYNQLNRKEI
+218 LEAYNQLNRKEI
-230 ELVFIGGWDERY
+230 ELVFIGGWDEQY
-242 KKLMDDYIEAHHL
+242 KKLMDDYIQTHHL
-255 DHVTFVGFHSD
+255 DRVTFVGFHSD

-280 AKLETFSLVFVE
+280 ATLETFSLVFVE

-312 KFLESGNIYPL
+312 KFLESGDLYPL
-323 GDCDIL
+323 GDRDLL
-329 SQKMAE
+329 SKQMATV
-335 GIEHFDSYKEK
+335 IENFDTYKGK
-346 QLVDQ
+346 QLLDQ
-351 KLARKKY
+351 ELARKKY
-358 NLETIYTVFKDNIE
+358 NLETVYAVFKDNIE
-372 VETPIINQKLSS
+372 VETPIVNQKLSS

-391 MKFKDIDIE
+391 MKFKNRDIE
-400 MIGKSQVLISASND
+400 VISKSQVVISASND
-414 GLHSTYHEIKRE
+414 GLHSAYHEITKE

-431 DSIIFQ
+431 GTIIFKC
-437 LENEKSLKILL
+437 EDEKSLKILL

-454 YKKLSLISLENQRE
+454 YNKLSLISLENQRE
-468 VPLAMSNGINLDDV
+468 IPISISNGIDLNGV
-482 LVFFNTHP
+482 LVFFNKHP

-497 TVSGNQFQF
+497 KVSGNQFQF
-506 SYEKE
+506 FYEKE
-511 GDEGFI
+511 DEDEYSRHLF
-517 KHQYNLAESYRKLTH
+517 NLYENHKKISH
-532 EYNSVIHSRRWTIPT
+532 EYNTVIHSRRWTIPT
-547 KILKFLRI
+547 KILKFLRM

>member
-1 MKILFVSPVGA
+1 MKILFLSPVGA

-25 KLLVQEGHEVYN
+25 KLLIQEGHEVYN

-50 LRHMDT
+50 LRHMET
-56 TGIKLFQLKSNQ
+56 TGIKLFQLKTNQ

-139 FGYYKGLKL
+139 FGYYKEL
-148 RIIPLIDDLSD
+148 IPLIDDLSD
-159 KIFVVEGELYHTLTK
+159 KIFVVEGELYQTLTN

-195 KNSTIPRFVSIGG
+195 KNSTISRFVSIGG

-218 LAAYNQLNRKEI
+218 LTAYNQLNRKDI
-230 ELVFIGGWDERY
+230 ELVFIGGWDEQY
-242 KKLMDDYIEAHHL
+242 KKLMDDYIQTHHL
-255 DHVTFVGFHSD
+255 DRVTFVGFHSD

-358 NLETIYTVFKDNIE
+358 TLETIYTVFKDNIE

-391 MKFKDIDIE
+391 MKFKDVDIE
-400 MIGKSQVLISASND
+400 MIGKSQVLILVSND

-431 DSIIFQ
+431 DTIIFQ

-454 YKKLSLISLENQRE
+454 FKKLSLISLESQRE
-468 VPLAMSNGINLDDV
+468 VPLAMSNGIDLDGV

-497 TVSGNQFQF
+497 TVPGNQFQF